1 MNGMAN
7 STACIQ
13 FEKALEQSDEPLS
26 ASAAAHLQDCVHC
39 SVLWS
44 DLETIRATA
53 QEWGAEEPEPP
64 ARVWIALRAQLE
76 AEGLIREPAVA
87 RRGSQANW
95 QANWQASWLA
105 GWLSGGPRLAMAGA
119 YLSLLLV
126 GAVLLRTDLP
136 LPAVSRAGA
145 RVTLLSEA
153 TSAEAELGQTLD
165 SDMKRVMASLPEH
178 NASLASSLQQNL
190 GIVDNM
196 IAVCEKSVREQPSD
210 PIARE
215 YLYGAYQQKAV
226 LLATALDRST
236 LEEK

>member
-1 MNGMAN
+1 MNSKAN
-7 STACIQ
+7 RNSNSAACIQ
-13 FEKALEQSDEPLS
+13 FEQALELEADEPLP
-26 ASAAAHLQDCVHC
+26 AVVAAHLQDCVDC
-39 SVLWS
+39 SLLWS
-44 DLETIRATA
+44 DLETIRTTA
-53 QEWGAEEPEPP
+53 QEWGTEEPEPP

-87 RRGSQANW
+87 KPG
-95 QANWQASWLA
+95 WLA

-126 GAVLLRTDLP
+126 GAVLVRTDLP
-136 LPAVSRAGA
+136 IPVVSRAGA
-145 RVTLLSEA
+145 QVALVSEV
-153 TSAEAELGQTLD
+153 TSAEADLGQTLD

-196 IAVCEKSVREQPSD
+196 IALCEKSVREQPGD

-226 LLATALDRST
+226 LLATAMDRST

>member
-1 MNGMAN
+1 MNGKADSME
-7 STACIQ
+7 CIQ
-13 FEKALEQSDEPLS
+13 FEQALERHSDEPL
-26 ASAAAHLQDCVHC
+26 AAAATAHLQGCVHC
-39 SVLWS
+39 SLLWS
-44 DLETIRATA
+44 DLETIRTSA
-53 QEWGAEEPEPP
+53 QEWGADEPEPP

-76 AEGLIREPAVA
+76 AEGLIHEPAIA
-87 RRGSQANW
+87 KPGR
-95 QANWQASWLA
+95 LA

-126 GAVLLRTDLP
+126 GAVLVRTDLP
-136 LPAVSRAGA
+136 VFVASRGGA
-145 RVTLLSEA
+145 RVALLSEA
-153 TSAEAELGQTLD
+153 TSAEADLGQTLD

-178 NASLASSLQQNL
+178 NASLATSLQQNL

-210 PIARE
+210 PMARE

-226 LLATALDRST
+226 LLATAMDRST